1 MLALEPSWD
10 IAAKGDAEEDPSS
23 LLRLVYSLG
32 NTSVNY
38 QALKAN
44 EMGHCI

>member
-10 IAAKGDAEEDPSS
+10 MAANGDAEEEPSS
-23 LLRLVYSLG
+23 LLRLLYLLG

-44 EMGHCI
+44 EMCHCI